1 MTKSPKNKKGFTLV
15 ETTLVLAISVAVLMA
30 FVVTISTRV
39 GRERYKD
46 ATNSFAD
53 FLRRMYSEVINVEND
68 RSGSIGDQND
78 YCTLAGQYVAEKA
91 STKEEQDKNKPNP
104 ESDGYPGR
112 SGCSIYGKL
121 ITFGEKYGTT
131 DEDNRFAYAYDV
143 IGRAIDIS
151 HPLNLESGKNSITDQ
166 LAAVNADVLTFI
178 KNDENKCS
186 VLPVG
191 TVQKFDPAWSSSIE
205 DTPNNTPY
213 KGALLIVRS
222 PSSGAVHTYVLKDK
236 ELQIARAISGDYTD
250 VSCGSVVNVYD
261 SIANVSSNPDKTN
274 SEIYSYLKNGDFKE
288 EDANFCIGSGESFM
302 ALPTIKRNNI
312 RVKADGHNATAV
324 EFVETNLAKSEGG
337 NQCD

>member
-1 MTKSPKNKKGFTLV
+1 MAKSPKNKKGFTLV

-68 RSGSIGDQND
+68 RSGPIGNYQNN
-78 YCTLAGQYVAEKA
+78 YCTLAGRYAAEKA

-131 DEDNRFAYAYDV
+131 DEDNRLVYAYDV

-151 HPLNLESGKNSITDQ
+151 HPLRLESGKNSIIDQ
-166 LAAVNADVLTFI
+166 LAAVNADVLTFV
-178 KNDENKCS
+178 KNEETNLCS

-191 TVQKFDPAWSSSIE
+191 TVQSFDPAWSSSIE
-205 DTPNNTPY
+205 STSIDTPFR
-213 KGALLIVRS
+213 GALLIVRS
-222 PSSGAVHTYVLKDK
+222 PSSGAVHTYVLGDDK
-236 ELQIARAISGDYTD
+236 ELQIRRAASGDYTD
-250 VSCGSVVNVYD
+250 ISCGNAVNVYD
-261 SIANVSSNPDKTN
+261 AIDNTK
-274 SEIYSYLKNGDFKE
+274 SELYTYLKNGEFE
-288 EDANFCIGSGESFM
+288 ERDANFCIGSGESFM

-324 EFVETNLAKSEGG
+324 EFVETDLAKSEGG